1 MAKLGLFTSEIDA
14 IFEACNE
21 TVYLAM
27 VAIVTSFEGSV
38 FIDEGINR
46 NGTLCIGQDQDL
58 KNFQPPTTE
67 PKDLAWHFKYQPVDN
82 NINAPKGGLSVISIS
97 NSALKFLN
105 AKKIKITVDG
115 VSAIFNYS
123 AENSNSEHV
132 CFLASDD
139 VFNLIQKRGKTVN
152 FIVEVI

>member
-1 MAKLGLFTSEIDA
+1 MVAS
-14 IFEACNE
+14 
-21 TVYLAM
+21 YLAM
-27 VAIVTSFEGSV
+27 VATVTSFEGSV

-67 PKDLAWHFKYQPVDN
+67 PKDLVWHFKYQHVDN

-105 AKKIKITVDG
+105 AKKNKNHCRWSVG
-115 VSAIFNYS
+115 YF
-123 AENSNSEHV
+123 
-132 CFLASDD
+132 
-139 VFNLIQKRGKTVN
+139 
-152 FIVEVI
+152 